1 MAWSALAGP
10 RTPVRLSVRQRETSV
25 TRENAASPEVGL
37 ADPVNMKKHKP
48 KMGRIDGRRSA
59 RRGAADPDRWGNQQ
73 RGETIMIIGAHSVI
87 GSTDPEADHRFL
99 RDVLGLP
106 AVDGGGGY
114 LIFGLPPAEVSVHPS
129 SKDNLQ
135 HELYFLC
142 DNIDAFISEMHK
154 HSVPCG
160 PVQHEG
166 WGLLTRVTLPGG
178 GSLGV
183 YQPQHE
189 RPTPISVE

>member
-1 MAWSALAGP
+1 
-10 RTPVRLSVRQRETSV
+10 
-25 TRENAASPEVGL
+25 
-37 ADPVNMKKHKP
+37 
-48 KMGRIDGRRSA
+48 
-59 RRGAADPDRWGNQQ
+59 
-73 RGETIMIIGAHSVI
+73 VI

-166 WGLLTRVTLPGG
+166 RGLLT
-178 GSLGV
+178 GSRCRAVGV
-183 YQPQHE
+183 SVF
-189 RPTPISVE
+189 ISLSTRGPRQ